1 MAATPPAG
9 TPPTMDVFEATTGYE
24 AWMRRCT
31 PVVDAH
37 LRRKHEAMRGDA
49 FGFLRGTFYRWAQ
62 LWPRVCPD
70 LQGAPRVL
78 AVGDCHVNSFGTW
91 RDAEG
96 RLGWGVDDF
105 DEAYPLPYPNDL
117 VRLAASAKIVIDSE
131 QLRLH
136 FTDACDAILEGYAQT
151 LRHEGC
157 PLVLSERETSLA
169 QLGIDVLRSPVDFW
183 HTLQALPVSRARPPR
198 DVTRILARALPD
210 ARLPYKLARREAG
223 VGSLGQQR
231 FVAIAD
237 WPGGLIA
244 REVKA
249 MMPSACVWLETRQAK
264 RPSFYQRVMEG
275 AVRSRDPYQTI
286 AGGWLVR
293 RLSPDANP
301 IDIAT
306 LPKQRDEETLLQA
319 MGRDVANVHL
329 GSRAQIRRVVNDLRG
344 RKAKW
349 LRLAAKDMAKVTR
362 REWKAFRQSGR

>member
-1 MAATPPAG
+1 
-9 TPPTMDVFEATTGYE
+9 
-24 AWMRRCT
+24 
-31 PVVDAH
+31 
-37 LRRKHEAMRGDA
+37 
-49 FGFLRGTFYRWAQ
+49 
-62 LWPRVCPD
+62 
-70 LQGAPRVL
+70 
-78 AVGDCHVNSFGTW
+78 
-91 RDAEG
+91 
-96 RLGWGVDDF
+96 
-105 DEAYPLPYPNDL
+105 LPYPNDL

-131 QLRLH
+131 QLRLN

-237 WPGGLIA
+237 WQGGLIA

-249 MMPSACVWLETRQAK
+249 MMPSACVWLETRQAT

-306 LPKQRDEETLLQA
+306 LPKQRDEETLLRA
-319 MGRDVANVHL
+319 MGCDVANVHL
-329 GSRAQIRRVVNDLRG
+329 GSRSQIRRVLNDLRG
-344 RKAKW
+344 RKANW

-362 REWKAFRQSGR
+362 RDWKDFRQRGR